1 MTMAPNLQSTVDA
14 ALIKAHPRVRL
25 IGCDDMRGAK
35 LLADADIKMQ
45 IIGLR
50 KLQGWRDALDA
61 EGRRRDRVLQAV
73 R

>member
-1 MTMAPNLQSTVDA
+1 MTMTPNLQAAVDA
-14 ALIKAHPRVRL
+14 ALIKANPRVRL
-25 IGCDDMRGAK
+25 IGCDDMRGAA
-35 LLADADIKMQ
+35 LLADQDIAKQ
-45 IIGLR
+45 FEGLR